1 VEASSSAAGMPTC
14 ASLTTAGR
22 RTAGRFGPPGP
33 ALLHSLCVKPPD
45 VLVLGVGGTLGEA
58 WLSGFL
64 AGAGQQ
70 GGIDFRQSAHFVGT
84 SAGSVVA
91 ARLAAG
97 WPPRR
102 PGSAAGLAQQALPA
116 ARIASERLAWAPS
129 DSSLL
134 AAGVALRAAR
144 PGRALARAAFLA
156 QLPPGRIPVDD
167 LRARIAALG
176 PRFDGRLLVVAVD
189 VSTGHR
195 VVFGAPGAPQADVPD
210 AVVASCAVPGVFR
223 PVRIGGRDYVDGGVW
238 SPANLDIAPVRP
250 GTHVLCL
257 VPTAAY
263 QAGSR
268 AGSRIAARMLAR
280 SWQAA
285 IAVEAAG
292 ARRRGAR
299 VTIIGPDAGSS
310 AAMGADLMDASRR
323 DQVASAGFAQGM
335 AAAAS
340 TGGAGLGQDTD
351 PQ

>member
-1 VEASSSAAGMPTC
+1 MVQRPQPVRAAVT
-14 ASLTTAGR
+14 
-22 RTAGRFGPPGP
+22 

-97 WPPRR
+97 RPPRG
-102 PGSAAGLAQQALPA
+102 PGEAAGLARQGPPA
-116 ARIASERLAWAPS
+116 SPGPGRTAVERLAWAGF

-134 AAGVALRAAR
+134 AAGAALRAAR

-156 QLPPGRIPVDD
+156 RLPRGRIPLDD

-176 PRFDGRLLVVAVD
+176 PRFDGRLRVVAVD
-189 VSTGHR
+189 ARTGHR
-195 VVFGAPGAPQADVPD
+195 VVFGAPGAPDADVPD
-210 AVVASCAVPGVFR
+210 AVAASCAVPGLFC

-238 SPANLDIAPVRP
+238 SPANLDIAPAGP
-250 GTHVLCL
+250 GTRVLCL
-257 VPTAAY
+257 VPVAAPRT
-263 QAGSR
+263 G
-268 AGSRIAARMLAR
+268 GRIAARVLAR
-280 SWQAA
+280 SWQGA

-340 TGGAGLGQDTD
+340 MGGAGLGQDTD
-351 PQ
+351 LP

>member
-1 VEASSSAAGMPTC
+1 
-14 ASLTTAGR
+14 
-22 RTAGRFGPPGP
+22 
-33 ALLHSLCVKPPD
+33 VKPPD

-97 WPPRR
+97 RPPRG
-102 PGSAAGLAQQALPA
+102 PGEVAGLAQQAPPA
-116 ARIASERLAWAPS
+116 SGGLARTAFDRLAWVPY

-134 AAGVALRAAR
+134 AMGVALRAAR

-156 QLPPGRIPVDD
+156 QLPRGRIPLDD

-176 PRFDGRLLVVAVD
+176 ARFDGRLLVVAVD
-189 VSTGHR
+189 ASTGQR
-195 VVFGAPGAPQADVPD
+195 VVFGAPGTPQADVPD
-210 AVVASCAVPGVFR
+210 AVAASCAVPGLFR
-223 PVRIGGRDYVDGGVW
+223 PVRIGDRDYVDGGVW

-250 GTHVLCL
+250 GTRVLCL
-257 VPTAAY
+257 VPTAVH
-263 QAGSR
+263 R
-268 AGSRIAARMLAR
+268 AVGRIAVRVLAR
-280 SWQAA
+280 GWQAA
-285 IAVEAAG
+285 IAVEAAE

-340 TGGAGLGQDTD
+340 TGGADLGQDTEM
-351 PQ
+351 P

>member
-1 VEASSSAAGMPTC
+1 MT
-14 ASLTTAGR
+14 
-22 RTAGRFGPPGP
+22 

-64 AGAGQQ
+64 AGAGQE

-102 PGSAAGLAQQALPA
+102 PGEATGQAQQTPPA
-116 ARIASERLAWAPS
+116 SAGPASERLAWVPF

-134 AAGVALRAAR
+134 AVGVALRAAR

-156 QLPPGRIPVDD
+156 QLPKGRIPLDD

-176 PRFDGRLLVVAVD
+176 PRFDGRLLVVAVHA
-189 VSTGHR
+189 STGRR
-195 VVFGAPGAPQADVPD
+195 VVFGAPGAPEADVPD
-210 AVVASCAVPGVFR
+210 AVTASCAVPGLFR
-223 PVRIGGRDYVDGGVW
+223 PVRIGGREYVDGGVW

-257 VPTAAY
+257 VPTAAL
-263 QAGSR
+263 R
-268 AGSRIAARMLAR
+268 AGSRIDARVLAR

-323 DQVASAGFAQGM
+323 DRVASAGFAQGM

-340 TGGAGLGQDTD
+340 TGGAELCQDTD
-351 PQ
+351 LP

>member
-1 VEASSSAAGMPTC
+1 MP
-14 ASLTTAGR
+14 A
-22 RTAGRFGPPGP
+22 
-33 ALLHSLCVKPPD
+33 
-45 VLVLGVGGTLGEA
+45 VGA
-58 WLSGFL
+58 
-64 AGAGQQ
+64 
-70 GGIDFRQSAHFVGT
+70 
-84 SAGSVVA
+84 
-91 ARLAAG
+91 
-97 WPPRR
+97 
-102 PGSAAGLAQQALPA
+102 
-116 ARIASERLAWAPS
+116 
-129 DSSLL
+129 
-134 AAGVALRAAR
+134 ALRAAR

-156 QLPPGRIPVDD
+156 RLPRGRIPLDD
-167 LRARIAALG
+167 LRARVAALG
-176 PRFDGRLLVVAVD
+176 PRFDGRLRVVAVD
-189 VSTGHR
+189 ASTGHR
-195 VVFGAPGAPQADVPD
+195 VVFGAPGAPEADVAD
-210 AVVASCAVPGVFR
+210 AVAASCAVPGLFR

-263 QAGSR
+263 R
-268 AGSRIAARMLAR
+268 AGSRIAARVLAR

-340 TGGAGLGQDTD
+340 TGDAQTPARTPYFASGGIVSTVPFRRARSAAKTAR
-351 PQ
+351 

>member
-1 VEASSSAAGMPTC
+1 MS
-14 ASLTTAGR
+14 
-22 RTAGRFGPPGP
+22 
-33 ALLHSLCVKPPD
+33 ALLHSLYVKPPD

-84 SAGSVVA
+84 SAGSIVA

-97 WPPRR
+97 QPPRQ
-102 PGSAAGLAQQALPA
+102 PGAATGLTQQVPPASAGPARTAL
-116 ARIASERLAWAPS
+116 ERLAWVGF

-134 AAGVALRAAR
+134 AVGVALRAAR

-156 QLPPGRIPVDD
+156 RLPRGRIPLDD

-176 PRFDGRLLVVAVD
+176 PRFDGRLWVVAVD
-189 VSTGHR
+189 ASTGHR

-210 AVVASCAVPGVFR
+210 AVVASCAVPGLFR
-223 PVRIGGRDYVDGGVW
+223 PVRIGDREYVDGGVW

-250 GTHVLCL
+250 GTRVLCL
-257 VPTAAY
+257 VPEAAP
-263 QAGSR
+263 R
-268 AGSRIAARMLAR
+268 AGSRITARVLAR
-280 SWQAA
+280 SWQGA
-285 IAVEAAG
+285 IAVEAAE

-299 VTIIGPDAGSS
+299 VTIISPDSGSR
-310 AAMGADLMDASRR
+310 AAIGADLMDASRR
-323 DQVASAGFAQGM
+323 DHVASAGFAQGL

-340 TGGAGLGQDTD
+340 TAGADLCQDTD
-351 PQ
+351 LP

>member
-1 VEASSSAAGMPTC
+1 VVQSSRPVRAAVT
-14 ASLTTAGR
+14 
-22 RTAGRFGPPGP
+22 
-33 ALLHSLCVKPPD
+33 ALLHSLSVKPPD

-70 GGIDFRQSAHFVGT
+70 SGIDFRHSAHFVGT
-84 SAGSVVA
+84 SAGSIVA

-97 WPPRR
+97 RPPRG
-102 PGSAAGLAQQALPA
+102 PGEPPGLAQQGPSASAGPA
-116 ARIASERLAWAPS
+116 RTAFERLAWIPF

-156 QLPPGRIPVDD
+156 RLPQGRIPLDD

-189 VSTGHR
+189 ASTGRR
-195 VVFGAPGAPQADVPD
+195 VVFGAPGAPEADVPD
-210 AVVASCAVPGVFR
+210 AVAASCAVPGLFR

-250 GTHVLCL
+250 GTRVLCL
-257 VPTAAY
+257 VPAAVH
-263 QAGSR
+263 R
-268 AGSRIAARMLAR
+268 AVGPVAARVLAR

-292 ARRRGAR
+292 TRSRGAQ
-299 VTIIGPDAGSS
+299 VTIIGPDARSS
-310 AAMGADLMDASRR
+310 AAMGTDLMDASRR
-323 DQVASAGFAQGM
+323 DQVASAGFEQGTT
-335 AAAAS
+335 AAAS
-340 TGGAGLGQDTD
+340 TCGADLCQDTD
-351 PQ
+351 LP

>member
-1 VEASSSAAGMPTC
+1 MT
-14 ASLTTAGR
+14 
-22 RTAGRFGPPGP
+22 
-33 ALLHSLCVKPPD
+33 ALLDSLCVKPPD
-45 VLVLGVGGTLGEA
+45 VLVLGVGGSLGEA

-97 WPPRR
+97 WPPRG
-102 PGSAAGLAQQALPA
+102 PGEAAGLAQQRPPA
-116 ARIASERLAWAPS
+116 PAGPARTAFDRLAWVPF

-134 AAGVALRAAR
+134 AVGVALRAAR

-156 QLPPGRIPVDD
+156 QLPHGRIPLDD

-176 PRFDGRLLVVAVD
+176 PRFDGRLRVVAVD
-189 VSTGHR
+189 ASTGHR

-210 AVVASCAVPGVFR
+210 AVAASCAVPGLFR

-238 SPANLDIAPVRP
+238 SPANLDIAPVGP
-250 GTHVLCL
+250 GTRVLCL
-257 VPTAAY
+257 LPEAAP
-263 QAGSR
+263 R
-268 AGSRIAARMLAR
+268 AGSSLAARVLAR

-285 IAVEAAG
+285 VAVEAAG
-292 ARRRGAR
+292 ARSRGAR
-299 VTIIGPDAGSS
+299 VTIIGPDAGSR

-323 DQVASAGFAQGM
+323 DQVANAGFAQGM
-335 AAAAS
+335 AATAS
-340 TGGAGLGQDTD
+340 TGEADPCQDTD
-351 PQ
+351 PP

>member
-1 VEASSSAAGMPTC
+1 VQRPRPVRAAVT
-14 ASLTTAGR
+14 
-22 RTAGRFGPPGP
+22 

-70 GGIDFRQSAHFVGT
+70 GGIDFRHSAHFVGT

-97 WPPRR
+97 RPPRG
-102 PGSAAGLAQQALPA
+102 PGEVAGLARQGPSASVGPA
-116 ARIASERLAWAPS
+116 PTVFERLAWVPL

-156 QLPPGRIPVDD
+156 RLPQGRMPLDD

-176 PRFDGRLLVVAVD
+176 PRFDGRLRVVAVD
-189 VSTGHR
+189 ASTGDR
-195 VVFGAPGAPQADVPD
+195 VVFGAPGAPEADVAD
-210 AVVASCAVPGVFR
+210 AVAASCAVPGLFR
-223 PVRIGGRDYVDGGVW
+223 PVRIGSRDYVDGGVW

-250 GTHVLCL
+250 GSRVLCL
-257 VPTAAY
+257 VPVAAP
-263 QAGSR
+263 R
-268 AGSRIAARMLAR
+268 AGSRIAARVLAR

-323 DQVASAGFAQGM
+323 AQVASAGFAQGV

-340 TGGAGLGQDTD
+340 TGGADLCHDTD
-351 PQ
+351 LP

>member
-1 VEASSSAAGMPTC
+1 
-14 ASLTTAGR
+14 
-22 RTAGRFGPPGP
+22 
-33 ALLHSLCVKPPD
+33 VKPPD

-64 AGAGQQ
+64 AGAGQE

-84 SAGSVVA
+84 SAGSIVA

-97 WPPRR
+97 QPPRR
-102 PGSAAGLAQQALPA
+102 PGEATGLAQQGPPASAGPARTAL
-116 ARIASERLAWAPS
+116 ERLAWVPF

-156 QLPPGRIPVDD
+156 QLPRGRIPLDD

-189 VSTGHR
+189 ASTGQR

-210 AVVASCAVPGVFR
+210 AVAASCAVPGLFC
-223 PVRIGGRDYVDGGVW
+223 PVRIGDRDYVDGGVW

-250 GTHVLCL
+250 DTRVLCL
-257 VPTAAY
+257 VPSAVH
-263 QAGSR
+263 R
-268 AGSRIAARMLAR
+268 AVGRIAARVLAR
-280 SWQAA
+280 SWQAV
-285 IAVEAAG
+285 IAVEAAE

-299 VTIIGPDAGSS
+299 VTIIGPDAASS

-323 DQVASAGFAQGM
+323 DQVAVAGFAQGT
-335 AAAAS
+335 AAAS
-340 TGGAGLGQDTD
+340 TGGADPGRDTD
-351 PQ
+351 RP

>member
-1 VEASSSAAGMPTC
+1 VT
-14 ASLTTAGR
+14 
-22 RTAGRFGPPGP
+22 

-70 GGIDFRQSAHFVGT
+70 GDIDFRQSAHFVGT

-97 WPPRR
+97 RPPRG
-102 PGSAAGLAQQALPA
+102 PGEVAALAQQASPASAGPTRTVSEPLSWVPFDGSLPA
-116 ARIASERLAWAPS
+116 VGA
-129 DSSLL
+129 
-134 AAGVALRAAR
+134 ALRAAR

-156 QLPPGRIPVDD
+156 RLPRGRIPLDD
-167 LRARIAALG
+167 LRARVAALG

-189 VSTGHR
+189 AGTGHR
-195 VVFGAPGAPQADVPD
+195 VVFGAPGAPDADVPD
-210 AVVASCAVPGVFR
+210 AVVASCAVPGLFL

-250 GTHVLCL
+250 GTRVLCL

-263 QAGSR
+263 R
-268 AGSRIAARMLAR
+268 AGSRVAARVLAR
-280 SWQAA
+280 TWLAA

-292 ARRRGAR
+292 ARGRGAR

-340 TGGAGLGQDTD
+340 TGGADLGQDTD
-351 PQ
+351 LP

>member
-1 VEASSSAAGMPTC
+1 MTKRSE
-14 ASLTTAGR
+14 
-22 RTAGRFGPPGP
+22 P
-33 ALLHSLCVKPPD
+33 ALLHSLSVKPPD

-97 WPPRR
+97 RPPRR
-102 PGSAAGLAQQALPA
+102 PGEATGLAQPGPPAPAGSSRTAL
-116 ARIASERLAWAPS
+116 ERLAWVPF

-156 QLPPGRIPVDD
+156 QLPQGRIPLDE
-167 LRARIAALG
+167 LRARVAALG

-189 VSTGHR
+189 ARTGHR

-210 AVVASCAVPGVFR
+210 AVAASCAVPGLFC

-250 GTHVLCL
+250 DIRVLCL
-257 VPTAAY
+257 VPSAVHRAA
-263 QAGSR
+263 G
-268 AGSRIAARMLAR
+268 RIAARVLAR
-280 SWQAA
+280 SWQAV
-285 IAVEAAG
+285 IAVEAAE
-292 ARRRGAR
+292 ARSRGAR
-299 VTIIGPDAGSS
+299 VTIIGPDAASS

-335 AAAAS
+335 AAAAGS
-340 TGGAGLGQDTD
+340 G
-351 PQ
+351 

>member
-1 VEASSSAAGMPTC
+1 
-14 ASLTTAGR
+14 
-22 RTAGRFGPPGP
+22 
-33 ALLHSLCVKPPD
+33 VKPPD

-102 PGSAAGLAQQALPA
+102 PGEAAQQVPPA
-116 ARIASERLAWAPS
+116 SVSPTRTAFDRLAWAPS

-134 AAGVALRAAR
+134 AVGVALRAAR

-156 QLPPGRIPVDD
+156 QLPPGRIPLDD
-167 LRARIAALG
+167 LHARIATLG

-189 VSTGHR
+189 ASTGHR

-210 AVVASCAVPGVFR
+210 AVAASCAVPGLFC
-223 PVRIGGRDYVDGGVW
+223 PVRIGDRDYVDGGVW

-250 GTHVLCL
+250 GTRVLCL
-257 VPTAAY
+257 VPTAVH
-263 QAGSR
+263 R
-268 AGSRIAARMLAR
+268 AVGRIAARVLAR

-285 IAVEAAG
+285 IAVEAAE

-323 DQVASAGFAQGM
+323 NQVAHAGFAQGM
-335 AAAAS
+335 AAAAA
-340 TGGAGLGQDTD
+340 TGRAGLWPDTD
-351 PQ
+351 R